1 MTAIGRPM
9 GSLWHPLV
17 FGLALAAGLG
27 FFLGALR
34 LSGAVMFSAA
44 PGAGVILSW
53 LSPLAGIA
61 GFAAVYGPGRGRALR
76 ARFWLVAVALVYG
89 LGALGMAA
97 TWSGAVSL
105 PVAFAPMVVGAFVG
119 AVLLYLRDRDHG

>member
-1 MTAIGRPM
+1 MTAMGRPA

-53 LSPLAGIA
+53 LAPLAGIA
-61 GFAAVYGPGRGRALR
+61 GFAAVYGSGRGRALR

-89 LGALGMAA
+89 LGVLGLAA
-97 TWSGAVSL
+97 FRSGAVGL
-105 PVAFAPMVVGAFVG
+105 PQAFAPMMVGAVIG
-119 AVLLYLRDRDHG
+119 AVLLHLRDRGHG